1 MKKILFILA
10 VLGFAGN
17 VCAQKPIT
25 FTDDIQTFGNSAIPG
40 IWVGIPETSAEVI
53 QKNWTKAIQKGSK
66 SKPITNGQF
75 VSIFGALISD
85 IYEGPIN
92 IESIV
97 KSQDTMVMLFTGIE
111 LTRGEFA
118 APGSTKYDK
127 LKKYLKDFAKNE
139 YVQVVEKQLS
149 GEEKKLKKIE
159 KSLSSSRKA
168 NERFEKKIQS
178 AQSSIAR
185 ENDNIVA
192 YSKQLEVKS
201 MAIDNASTRLSY
213 TNDPEAQ
220 KASKAEMK
228 SAQKEKKSLLKKI
241 ASAENKISRLN
252 NTISDAS
259 SSISANRN
267 SQQDIGIE
275 INGQKMIVNECSKK
289 LDVIKSW

>member
-1 MKKILFILA
+1 MKKLLLILTSMSL
-10 VLGFAGN
+10 VGN
-17 VCAQKPIT
+17 LCAQKPIT

-40 IWVGIPETSAEVI
+40 IWVGIPETSAEII
-53 QKNWTKAIQKGSK
+53 QKSWTKTIQKGTK
-66 SKPITNGQF
+66 SKPVTNGQF

-118 APGSTKYDK
+118 APGSTEYDK
-127 LKKYLKDFAKNE
+127 LKKYLIDFAKNE
-139 YVQVVEKQLS
+139 YSQVVEKQLS

-168 NERFEKKIQS
+168 NEKFEKKIQS
-178 AQSSIAR
+178 SQSSIAR

-192 YSKQLEVKS
+192 FSKQLEVKS

-213 TNDPEAQ
+213 ASDPDAQ
-220 KASKAEMK
+220 KTIKGEMK
-228 SAQKEKKSLLKKI
+228 SAQKEKKSILKKI
-241 ASAENKISRLN
+241 ASAENKVSRLN
-252 NTISDAS
+252 NIINDAS
-259 SSISANRN
+259 SSIYANRN

-275 INGQKMIVNECSKK
+275 INGQKMIVNEYRKK